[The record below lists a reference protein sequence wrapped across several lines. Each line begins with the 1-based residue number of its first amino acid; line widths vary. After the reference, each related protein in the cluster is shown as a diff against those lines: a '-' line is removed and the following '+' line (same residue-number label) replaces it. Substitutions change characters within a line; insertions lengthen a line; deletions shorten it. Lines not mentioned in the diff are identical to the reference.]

1 MKKNKLSPEVQKKL
15 DEYTNKLL
23 EEQLKMEKLI
33 SHDMDFNFLKELI
46 DRVENKDIV
55 IDIKLKD
62 GTTLHIR
69 KEKKENIPTSSIG
82 RTK

>member
-69 KEKKENIPTSSIG
+69 KEKKESIPTSSIG